1 MISKAITESKKVVEG
16 IDPYKPQMT
25 ITPPVDY
32 LKNQFKGFDLT
43 NSDEHN
49 DCDDH
54 TNMKRYI
61 SACYINGL
69 VRNHSE
75 KAFIACQ
82 GPVA

>member
-1 MISKAITESKKVVEG
+1 
-16 IDPYKPQMT
+16 MT

-43 NSDEHN
+43 NSEDHN

-82 GPVA
+82 GPV